1 MLTIA
6 GFPSDT
12 GLRGRRGL
20 TTLSVDAVDWSR
32 RAGAAVEPSPPRRV
46 SMLKGFFLRLRRWL
60 GGWFGRAARPTGN
73 DWSRTRAPLVDD
85 DRVMLSHTHAWLRS
99 IPNGMHPK
107 QLCRHYPR
115 IANRI
120 ATTWLDVQATDR
132 LLMDLMVDRRGNRMG
147 FPPRIRQEI
156 ERLYGLHAKRKTPLL
171 RGRQHAAAPATRPPL
186 SRPPIE
192 APRRVRVRTPVAV
205 SSIKR

>member
-1 MLTIA
+1 MVLKDVI
-6 GFPSDT
+6 SRVYRLLV
-12 GLRGRRGL
+12 GLIGRIQRRPR
-20 TTLSVDAVDWSR
+20 SRADWSQ
-32 RAGAAVEPSPPRRV
+32 
-46 SMLKGFFLRLRRWL
+46 
-60 GGWFGRAARPTGN
+60 
-73 DWSRTRAPLVDD
+73 TRAPLIDD
-85 DRVMLSHTHAWLRS
+85 DRVMQSHTHAWLRG

-120 ATTWLDVQATDR
+120 AVNWTDVGAVDR

-156 ERLYGLHAKRKTPLL
+156 DRLYGLHAKRMTPLL
-171 RGRQHAAAPATRPPL
+171 RGRVHATPPSSRLATEPQ
-186 SRPPIE
+186 
-192 APRRVRVRTPVAV
+192 RRVRLRAPVSV

>member
-1 MLTIA
+1 MSLKA
-6 GFPSDT
+6 AFVNVRRLLSALLGRAQ
-12 GLRGRRGL
+12 RGPRG
-20 TTLSVDAVDWSR
+20 AMDWSQ
-32 RAGAAVEPSPPRRV
+32 
-46 SMLKGFFLRLRRWL
+46 
-60 GGWFGRAARPTGN
+60 
-73 DWSRTRAPLVDD
+73 TRAPLIDD
-85 DRVMLSHTHAWLRS
+85 DRVMQSHTHAWLRS

-120 ATTWLDVQATDR
+120 AVTWADVPAVDR

-156 ERLYGLHAKRKTPLL
+156 DRLYGLHAKRMTPLL
-171 RGRQHAAAPATRPPL
+171 RGRQHPTPPV
-186 SRPPIE
+186 SRPALEP
-192 APRRVRVRTPVAV
+192 PRRVRLRTPVSV

>member
-1 MLTIA
+1 MLLRA
-6 GFPSDT
+6 FFSS
-12 GLRGRRGL
+12 LRGM
-20 TTLSVDAVDWSR
+20 LSD
-32 RAGAAVEPSPPRRV
+32 
-46 SMLKGFFLRLRRWL
+46 WL
-60 GGWFGRAARPTGN
+60 GRARHQRPRGV

-85 DRVMLSHTHAWLRS
+85 DRVMLSHTHSWLRS

-120 ATTWLDVQATDR
+120 ATSWGDVPAVDR

-147 FPPRIRQEI
+147 FPPRIRQELD
-156 ERLYGLHAKRKTPLL
+156 RLYGLHAKRMTPLL
-171 RGRQHAAAPATRPPL
+171 RGRVHSAPPI
-186 SRPPIE
+186 SRPAAEPL
-192 APRRVRVRTPVAV
+192 RRVRLRAPVSV

>member
-1 MLTIA
+1 MLLKA
-6 GFPSDT
+6 FFLSVHKWLSGWLGRMGP
-12 GLRGRRGL
+12 RRRG
-20 TTLSVDAVDWSR
+20 ADWSQ
-32 RAGAAVEPSPPRRV
+32 
-46 SMLKGFFLRLRRWL
+46 
-60 GGWFGRAARPTGN
+60 
-73 DWSRTRAPLVDD
+73 TRAPLVDD
-85 DRVMLSHTHAWLRS
+85 DRVMLSHTHGWLRS

-120 ATTWLDVQATDR
+120 ATSWTDVAAVDR

-156 ERLYGLHAKRKTPLL
+156 DRLYGLHAKRMTPLL
-171 RGRQHAAAPATRPPL
+171 RGRVQTTPAI
-186 SRPPIE
+186 SRPAAEP
-192 APRRVRVRTPVAV
+192 PRRVRLRTPMSV

>member
-1 MLTIA
+1 MGPRLPPLEMPLKAFFSGVRQLLA
-6 GFPSDT
+6 GLF
-12 GLRGRRGL
+12 GRPPRH
-20 TTLSVDAVDWSR
+20 
-32 RAGAAVEPSPPRRV
+32 AAV
-46 SMLKGFFLRLRRWL
+46 
-60 GGWFGRAARPTGN
+60 

-120 ATTWLDVQATDR
+120 ANRWVDVQATDR

-156 ERLYGLHAKRKTPLL
+156 ERLYGLHAKRMTPLL
-171 RGRQHAAAPATRPPL
+171 RGRPTASAPS
-186 SRPPIE
+186 SRPAIDP
-192 APRRVRVRTPVAV
+192 PRRVRVRTPVAV

>member
-1 MLTIA
+1 MLLKA
-6 GFPSDT
+6 FFSS
-12 GLRGRRGL
+12 LRG
-20 TTLSVDAVDWSR
+20 TLSDWLGRARRQRPRGVDWSQ
-32 RAGAAVEPSPPRRV
+32 
-46 SMLKGFFLRLRRWL
+46 
-60 GGWFGRAARPTGN
+60 
-73 DWSRTRAPLVDD
+73 TRAPLIDD
-85 DRVMLSHTHAWLRS
+85 DRVMLSHTHSWLRS

-120 ATTWLDVQATDR
+120 ATSWGDVPAVDR

-156 ERLYGLHAKRKTPLL
+156 DRLYGLHAKRMTPLH
-171 RGRQHAAAPATRPPL
+171 GIIGIGQSMIDGATGKL
-186 SRPPIE
+186 
-192 APRRVRVRTPVAV
+192 RRVRLRAPVSV

>member
-1 MLTIA
+1 MLLRTA
-6 GFPSDT
+6 FLSLRNLLSGWLAR
-12 GLRGRRGL
+12 LRGQRRGG
-20 TTLSVDAVDWSR
+20 ADWSQ
-32 RAGAAVEPSPPRRV
+32 
-46 SMLKGFFLRLRRWL
+46 
-60 GGWFGRAARPTGN
+60 
-73 DWSRTRAPLVDD
+73 TRAPLVDD
-85 DRVMLSHTHAWLRS
+85 DRVMLSHTHSWLRR

-120 ATTWLDVQATDR
+120 ATAWHDVPAVDR

-156 ERLYGLHAKRKTPLL
+156 DRLYGLHAKRMTPLL
-171 RGRQHAAAPATRPPL
+171 RGRPQSMSPI
-186 SRPPIE
+186 SRPAMEPL
-192 APRRVRVRTPVAV
+192 RRVRLRTPMSV

>member
-1 MLTIA
+1 MRLKEVL
-6 GFPSDT
+6 SSV
-12 GLRGRRGL
+12 RRL
-20 TTLSVDAVDWSR
+20 FSAL
-32 RAGAAVEPSPPRRV
+32 
-46 SMLKGFFLRLRRWL
+46 
-60 GGWFGRAARPTGN
+60 FGRTQRRQRGHA
-73 DWSRTRAPLVDD
+73 DWSRTRAPVLDD
-85 DRVMLSHTHAWLRS
+85 DRVMQSHTHAWLRS

-120 ATTWLDVQATDR
+120 AVSWADVAAADR

-156 ERLYGLHAKRKTPLL
+156 DRLYGLHAKRMTPLL
-171 RGRQHAAAPATRPPL
+171 RGRAQASAAI
-186 SRPPIE
+186 SRPAFEP
-192 APRRVRVRTPVAV
+192 PRRVRLRTPVSV

>member
-1 MLTIA
+1 MSLKAVLLSISKLLS
-6 GFPSDT
+6 GW
-12 GLRGRRGL
+12 LGRMRRKRH
-20 TTLSVDAVDWSR
+20 ADWSQ
-32 RAGAAVEPSPPRRV
+32 
-46 SMLKGFFLRLRRWL
+46 
-60 GGWFGRAARPTGN
+60 
-73 DWSRTRAPLVDD
+73 TRAPLIDD

-120 ATTWLDVQATDR
+120 ATSWADVPRVDR

-147 FPPRIRQEI
+147 FPPRIRQELD
-156 ERLYGLHAKRKTPLL
+156 RLYGLHAKRMTPLL
-171 RGRQHAAAPATRPPL
+171 RGRVHAASPI
-186 SRPPIE
+186 SRPAAEP
-192 APRRVRVRTPVAV
+192 PRRVRLRTPVSV

>member
-1 MLTIA
+1 MLLKA
-6 GFPSDT
+6 AFLS
-12 GLRGRRGL
+12 LRGM
-20 TTLSVDAVDWSR
+20 LSEWI
-32 RAGAAVEPSPPRRV
+32 
-46 SMLKGFFLRLRRWL
+46 
-60 GGWFGRAARPTGN
+60 GRARPQRRKGV

-115 IANRI
+115 VANRI
-120 ATTWLDVQATDR
+120 ATKWADVAAVDR

-156 ERLYGLHAKRKTPLL
+156 DRLYGLHAKRMTPLL
-171 RGRQHAAAPATRPPL
+171 RGRVHTAPPSLRPANEPL
-186 SRPPIE
+186 
-192 APRRVRVRTPVAV
+192 RRVRLRTPVSV